1 MEESTE
7 TKRNQMRQLEQ
18 SDRDTRHTLVAKAQS
33 LSLPY
38 VRAKKMKE
46 SRLLTEKDKRATSE
60 GSRVTRRV

>member
-1 MEESTE
+1 MEGRE
-7 TKRNQMRQLEQ
+7 TKSNQMRQLEQ
-18 SDRDTRHTLVAKAQS
+18 SDRDTRHPLIAMTQN

-38 VRAKKMKE
+38 VRARKMKE